1 MDFGDY
7 AMEILIVLLVLANVI
22 LAISLVVVSMA
33 RMDRAYAAKVRAEQ
47 ERKSILRGDRRDR
60 F

>member
-1 MDFGDY
+1 
-7 AMEILIVLLVLANVI
+7 MEILIVLLVLANVI